1 MNTQTSKNRFL
12 ALNLAKS
19 GRRGGGGRMP
29 YLRPSSLLLMV
40 LSVLLSV
47 LILSC
52 DPDEAKKKPSE
63 NNTTQDNQDDNQDQ
77 NDNNDN
83 QTNKPPEKIPATKLT
98 RTKSTLPVASL
109 GTISSQTAAND
120 GGTDASDTVWVFQDK
135 EITFKTK
142 AKDKDGNEIPAAQ
155 FTWEWRKHD
164 KETTT
169 KFGHT
174 WEEITGQTTATAT
187 LDIPAKERVGAYEL
201 RVSATSGKKTVNN
214 HKETPY
220 KFTVRKSG
228 CPAPSA
234 TNQPADHTELKALIQ
249 DPLTLTDTELQAI
262 DISKLNFLGIPFL
275 NNPNFN
281 QNISCWDVSNVTDMN
296 FTFYNTSM
304 FNKDIGDWD
313 TSKVTNMS
321 SAFENAGKFNQDIS
335 RWDTSE
341 VTNMNSMFK
350 NAAAFNQDLSGWDV
364 SKVTNSTDFATD
376 ASDWTKAKPSWP

>member
-1 MNTQTSKNRFL
+1 MNTQTSKPRFL

-29 YLRPSSLLLMV
+29 YLRPSSLLLTI
-40 LSVLLSV
+40 LSMLLSV

-83 QTNKPPEKIPATKLT
+83 QTNKPKPIKATKLT
-98 RTKSTLPVASL
+98 RVKSTLPVASL

-135 EITFKTK
+135 EITFSTT
-142 AKDKDGNEIPAAQ
+142 AKDEHKNEIPAAQ
-155 FTWEWRKHD
+155 FTWEWRKRGQD
-164 KETTT
+164 TDRG
-169 KFGHT
+169 FGKDWT
-174 WEEITGQTTATAT
+174 EITGQTTATAT

-234 TNQPADHTELKALIQ
+234 TNKPANRFKLGALINGG
-249 DPLTLTDTELQAI
+249 TLTEKQLQAI
-262 DISKLNFLGIPFL
+262 DTSQVKIFTTLFYNKR
-275 NNPNFN
+275 NFN
-281 QNISCWDVSNVTDMN
+281 TDISCWDVSNVNSMTS
-296 FTFYNTSM
+296 TFQNSSK
-304 FNKDIGDWD
+304 FNRDIGDWD
-313 TSKVTNMS
+313 TSKVTNMFS
-321 SAFENAGKFNQDIS
+321 TFEGA
-335 RWDTSE
+335 
-341 VTNMNSMFK
+341 SM
-350 NAAAFNQDLSGWDV
+350 FNQDLSGWDV
-364 SKVTNSTDFATD
+364 SKVQYKDRFAFG
-376 ASDWTKAKPSWP
+376 ASVWEEANKPDIP

>member
-1 MNTQTSKNRFL
+1 M
-12 ALNLAKS
+12 
-19 GRRGGGGRMP
+19 
-29 YLRPSSLLLMV
+29 
-40 LSVLLSV
+40 

-83 QTNKPPEKIPATKLT
+83 QTNKPKTIKATKLT

-142 AKDKDGNEIPAAQ
+142 AKDKNGNEIPAAQ
-155 FTWEWRKHD
+155 FVWEWRKRD
-164 KETTT
+164 KE
-169 KFGHT
+169 KPSSFGRT
-174 WEEITGQTTATAT
+174 WTEITDQTTATAT
-187 LDIPAKERVGAYEL
+187 LDISAKERVGAYQL

-262 DISKLNFLGIPFL
+262 DISKLNFLGIPFA
-275 NNPNFN
+275 NN
-281 QNISCWDVSNVTDMN
+281 QNLDKDISCWDVSNIDNMS
-296 FTFYNTSM
+296 FSFYDSSK
-304 FNKDIGDWD
+304 FNRDIGDWD
-313 TSKVTNMS
+313 TSKVTTMVS
-321 SAFENAGKFNQDIS
+321 MFDRARAFNKDIS
-335 RWDTSE
+335 RWDTSQVE
-341 VTNMNSMFK
+341 RMSNMFNGAS
-350 NAAAFNQDLSGWDV
+350 AFNQDLSGWNV
-364 SKVTNSTDFATD
+364 SKVSSKGGFATGTPT
-376 ASDWTKAKPSWP
+376 WTKAKPSWP